1 MGSTTLIG
9 DLGCTDP
16 PDKYTPNKF
25 TRFYIA
31 ARWVDA
37 KKIARLTPTFHFLP
51 QPFLKGAP
59 EGEPSKILCV
69 NLASKCRFQVFKQLV
84 QETKIKDLLIIKQY
98 ILTEE
103 RGDLAWMANRFQ
115 DAC

>member
-1 MGSTTLIG
+1 MGSTTLLG

-37 KKIARLTPTFHFLP
+37 KKNREAHSHLSLSAAAFS
-51 QPFLKGAP
+51 
-59 EGEPSKILCV
+59 EGCS
-69 NLASKCRFQVFKQLV
+69 
-84 QETKIKDLLIIKQY
+84 
-98 ILTEE
+98 
-103 RGDLAWMANRFQ
+103 RG
-115 DAC
+115 